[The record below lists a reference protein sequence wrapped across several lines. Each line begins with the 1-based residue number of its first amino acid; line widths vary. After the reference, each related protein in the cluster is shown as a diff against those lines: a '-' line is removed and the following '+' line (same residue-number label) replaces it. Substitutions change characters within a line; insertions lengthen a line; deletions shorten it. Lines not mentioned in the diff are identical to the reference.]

1 MISMERQPFNNMLL
15 IAGAGRN
22 SGKTSLACQIIAH
35 LSEKHEV
42 IAIKVAPHFHVLS
55 DDASLV
61 VDSPEMV
68 ISEETAPGP
77 KDSSRMK
84 QAGAA
89 RSFYVQVTDAHLP
102 KLVAWFQE
110 YCPDSLLVCESGGMI
125 DVVHPALFLFVYKN
139 TIPSEKKRLLNYQ
152 LEVVQFRKGTFT
164 FDMTTIVAEDGR
176 FIKPANT

>member
-1 MISMERQPFNNMLL
+1 MERITFNNMLL

-22 SGKTSLACQIIAH
+22 SGKTSLVCQIIAH

-42 IAIKVAPHFHVLS
+42 IAIKVAPHFHALP
-55 DDASLV
+55 DGASLV
-61 VDSPEMV
+61 VDNPEMV

-110 YCPDSLLVCESGGMI
+110 YFPDSLLVCESGGLI
-125 DVVHPALFLFVYKN
+125 DVVRPARFLFVHKT
-139 TIPSEKKRLLNYQ
+139 TIPQEKKRLLNYRP
-152 LEVVQFRKGTFT
+152 EMVQYRNGTFT
-164 FDMTTIVAEDGR
+164 FDMTTMVA
-176 FIKPANT
+176 